1 VSEATNRPLLR
12 VIFDCN
18 IYLQAAASSG
28 GPAFAC
34 LEMAEQGLFSL
45 VISADI
51 LSEVREVLNRVSVQK
66 KIPKLTSAVAN
77 RFLVRVTEAA
87 DLVSPVLAAITF
99 YRDPKDEPY
108 LNLAL
113 AAGASIIVTR
123 DNDMLDLALDESAE
137 GTLLRNA
144 IPGFRVLDPASFLRE
159 MRARTGE

>member
-1 VSEATNRPLLR
+1 VSEATNRPLQR

-45 VISADI
+45 VVSADI
-51 LSEVREVLNRVSVQK
+51 LTEVRDVLNRVSVQK

-77 RFLVRVTEAA
+77 GFLIRVTEAA
-87 DLVSPVLAAITF
+87 NFVTPVPALITF
-99 YRDPKDEPY
+99 DRDPKDQPY

-113 AAGASIIVTR
+113 AAGASFIVTR
-123 DNDMLDLALDESAE
+123 DKDMLDLALEESEE
-137 GTLLRNA
+137 GSRLRSA
-144 IPGFRVLDPASFLRE
+144 IPGFSVLDPASFLRE
-159 MRARTGE
+159 MRARTEE